1 MQISKKI
8 ISLLTAAFLSIVL
21 PSNVVNASNKDSL
34 IGSGRWETAI
44 KISQNGWLR
53 SDNAVLVNDNSI
65 ADALSAT
72 PFAKL
77 KDAPILLSGSKELD
91 FRTKSELKRLGVKN
105 VFLVGGSNA
114 LGVNVENELK
124 SEKITVERIFGNDR
138 YETSLKLAE
147 KLNNEKDISD
157 IIVVNGEKGLAD
169 AVSVGSIAAQ
179 NYMPIILSDS
189 NLGVEVANKFI
200 KAQNIK
206 NSYIIGGLNSISNEI
221 EKNLPNSKRISGNN
235 RNETNANVIKE
246 FYKET
251 DLRNAYITK
260 DGMKKQSDLIDSLS
274 VGVLAA
280 KNNSPVVLVG
290 NKIDS
295 IQKDVLNTKIFST
308 VTQVGGIGN
317 ENVYKDILDMQEET
331 KYTVETIE
339 ELDSALKKVDAND
352 IIKFRPD
359 KKISESFKLE
369 TEKAIKVDLY
379 GEYSQ
384 SITINMPNGE
394 LNNTGDISKTLIL
407 KDIKDG
413 TLTNSGYINQ
423 MDISDDNGCK
433 IENENNGQIWIVTIF
448 SSAKDVNIRND
459 GTITK
464 IDNDSS
470 STNIRNSG
478 KIDTVSGNKEPGISG
493 NKPNTN
499 NTDKDD
505 DSDTAAGLSPKISAC
520 SPLENNR
527 IMLTVPQK
535 PKNSNYKIY
544 YRVLSYKPSA
554 MRVGDRININDW
566 DLVEDTEPLKVNAK
580 NGSYIEVVEIDY
592 TRKKVSRWGRAGA
605 TDDGFKIV
613 ANGIKSTVSV
623 DENSKVTISVTG
635 YNGNKVYYRIK
646 TTKPEAMNVG
656 DEIDSSWKSTSNS
669 DIILEG
675 NKVNGLYVELAS
687 GENNKV
693 EKWGATDKIEIVS

>member
-8 ISLLTAAFLSIVL
+8 ISLLTVAFLSIVL

-221 EKNLPNSKRISGNN
+221 EKSLPNSKRISGNN

-352 IIKFRPD
+352 IIKFRP
-359 KKISESFKLE
+359 
-369 TEKAIKVDLY
+369 
-379 GEYSQ
+379 
-384 SITINMPNGE
+384 
-394 LNNTGDISKTLIL
+394 
-407 KDIKDG
+407 
-413 TLTNSGYINQ
+413 
-423 MDISDDNGCK
+423 
-433 IENENNGQIWIVTIF
+433 
-448 SSAKDVNIRND
+448 
-459 GTITK
+459 
-464 IDNDSS
+464 
-470 STNIRNSG
+470 
-478 KIDTVSGNKEPGISG
+478 
-493 NKPNTN
+493 
-499 NTDKDD
+499 
-505 DSDTAAGLSPKISAC
+505 
-520 SPLENNR
+520 
-527 IMLTVPQK
+527 
-535 PKNSNYKIY
+535 
-544 YRVLSYKPSA
+544 
-554 MRVGDRININDW
+554 
-566 DLVEDTEPLKVNAK
+566 
-580 NGSYIEVVEIDY
+580 
-592 TRKKVSRWGRAGA
+592 
-605 TDDGFKIV
+605 
-613 ANGIKSTVSV
+613 
-623 DENSKVTISVTG
+623 
-635 YNGNKVYYRIK
+635 
-646 TTKPEAMNVG
+646 
-656 DEIDSSWKSTSNS
+656 
-669 DIILEG
+669 
-675 NKVNGLYVELAS
+675 
-687 GENNKV
+687 
-693 EKWGATDKIEIVS
+693 

>member
-520 SPLENNR
+520 SPLENNQ

-554 MRVGDRININDW
+554 MRV
-566 DLVEDTEPLKVNAK
+566 V
-580 NGSYIEVVEIDY
+580 IEL
-592 TRKKVSRWGRAGA
+592 T
-605 TDDGFKIV
+605 
-613 ANGIKSTVSV
+613 
-623 DENSKVTISVTG
+623 
-635 YNGNKVYYRIK
+635 
-646 TTKPEAMNVG
+646 
-656 DEIDSSWKSTSNS
+656 
-669 DIILEG
+669 
-675 NKVNGLYVELAS
+675 
-687 GENNKV
+687 
-693 EKWGATDKIEIVS
+693 